1 MSLLLIQLH
10 NHSPDQWNNEATRP
24 ILRVNVHCDL
34 KPQNVLVTTQE
45 AVPKLK
51 LNDFWLAK
59 FREEQWAITQS
70 GDVLGTPAY
79 MAPEQTTGKVIRAE
93 PAIDIYGL
101 GTIL

>member
-1 MSLLLIQLH
+1 M
-10 NHSPDQWNNEATRP
+10 
-24 ILRVNVHCDL
+24 
-34 KPQNVLVTTQE
+34 
-45 AVPKLK
+45 K